1 MSIFVRSIASKAMI
15 IGISLDEQHEVFL
28 KCMTISK
35 CGEKIVKTAF
45 FSTDT
50 STDGSTSIGPILI
63 GQ

>member
-1 MSIFVRSIASKAMI
+1 MI
-15 IGISLDEQHEVFL
+15 IGIGLDKQHEVFL